1 MADRLV
7 QAIVT
12 TGRKVK
18 ADSIALAKATA
29 QRLGI
34 PFAPRR
40 NESIEELRDQYGTP
54 FVLVAKKGLLFLD
67 TREGEFFFHP
77 NMAHLRLKNLR
88 FGDGKDHMVEAMGL
102 KEGMSVLDCTLG
114 FGTDAIVASFAAGEK
129 GHVTGLEASPLIAEV
144 TGYGL
149 AHFHAENY
157 PIQEAMRRIQTVP
170 TDYLDFL
177 RQAEDDSYDIVYFD
191 PMFRH
196 PLMESRNLNP
206 LRLAAD
212 HSPVSEEAVLEA
224 RRVARYRVVFKENA
238 RSMEFERLGF
248 SAMAGGKYSKVC
260 YGIISL
266 PHHGEGE
273 PPKAV
278 DGVL

>member
-1 MADRLV
+1 MGSTGELSAV
-7 QAIVT
+7 VT

-18 ADSIALAKATA
+18 DSSRKLAVETA
-29 QRLGI
+29 ARLGI
-34 PFAPRR
+34 PFVERR
-40 NESIEELRDQYGTP
+40 TESIEEIREKYGTP
-54 FVLVAKKGLLFLD
+54 FVLVSKKELLVLD

-88 FGDGKDHMVEAMGL
+88 FGDGRDHMTDAMGL
-102 KEGMSVLDCTLG
+102 QPGMSVLDCTLG
-114 FGTDAIVASFAAGEK
+114 FGTDAIVASFAVGDT
-129 GHVTGLEASPLIAEV
+129 GHVTGLEASPLVAEV

-149 AHFHAENY
+149 GHFHAENY
-157 PIQEAMRRIQTVP
+157 PIQEAMRRVRVIS

-177 RQAEDDSYDIVYFD
+177 RQAEEKSYDIVYFD

-212 HSPVSEEAVLEA
+212 HRPVSPEAVREA
-224 RRVARYRVVFKENA
+224 VRVARRRVVLKENA

-248 SAMAGGKYSKVC
+248 PVKTGGKYSKVQ
-260 YGIISL
+260 YGIIDL
-266 PHHGEGE
+266 T
-273 PPKAV
+273 
-278 DGVL
+278 